1 MAGRGRRVR
10 QNEGGSAREPPLSRA
25 RVESVPGPLWTLNSD
40 VADALLRGARP
51 PEEVL
56 LSECL
61 ERVGCDER
69 VANGNVRMD
78 VVIQEPEFYIPDDD
92 LREMI
97 LSLPECQT
105 YALVYRAVPLL
116 RGHRITSVLQWGG
129 ADENADAKRA
139 VRNELADDG
148 LWNTVCG
155 LLDDAFNAAKDAEAR
170 EKVVMSESEAA
181 VVITGAFESV
191 LKARWS
197 YVESGHVDMPLGL
210 KIFDGAVD
218 GVVVPPVWSFA
229 EVNEISGVDE
239 LEVLDL
245 ESDGERDMAAEHERD
260 RVAAGQHCVEVFVL
274 TSAMGWPYTRFIPA
288 NARCVFVRR
297 EMVRVWHVV
306 EEQIQMWPNCTHQ
319 CPNKPYILL
328 GTPGIG
334 KSFGCGSYLL
344 YELLHYDAAKVPAVA
359 YFVSGSA
366 YIFHKTGAMAGRVVF
381 YMKAGDALSAMDKI
395 TAGNIKIEQAESGEG
410 EVKRR
415 EMDGYIIF
423 DVSGT
428 FVPYSQFLLCRWG
441 CIALSSPST
450 KKFAEWA
457 KQNNALPIYI
467 NCYSRREIMAFHA
480 FQERCVLRTDEEYI
494 GAREQIES
502 RWTEIRTRIREV
514 GPLPRYIFDKELFDN
529 RLKEV
534 KNALKGITKSDM
546 ERYVE
551 IFFGGE
557 DWIEDRTTHK
567 IIRLVWSSIDGHK
580 SCRNYPASVVIA
592 KELIS
597 RVARHF
603 AGASCLLKMLRMPG
617 VDGAAVLE
625 KIGVCAFM
633 YRSVVD
639 ELVGKMKHLPRTG
652 GAARRSVLARVNA
665 ADRYAQDHRIVGFG
679 SGTRQQGAKL
689 DRNSL
694 RPRVLYIPD
703 IPNFPVVDGFYFVEA
718 PPEDGGVAGGGGAGG
733 VRWRNWTFVGVQ
745 VTKAGKHDTDC
756 GAVASFMRRMEQCI
770 VDWEQLKGQISWEII
785 YVQGRDSIAI
795 TRRQACKMI
804 ATDDGQSDKRVLT
817 DEGRRRREERAQL
830 LREHQSA
837 LAFWETVEQYRVK
850 LDSELATMISR
861 AAEIG
866 ERVLVE
872 RAGIAVKVRRKA
884 GGKQKCS

>member
-10 QNEGGSAREPPLSRA
+10 QNEDGSAGEPPLSRA
-25 RVESVPGPLWTLNSD
+25 RVESVPGPRWTLNSD
-40 VADALLRGARP
+40 VADVLLRGARP

-61 ERVGCDER
+61 ERVGSDER

-78 VVIQEPEFYIPDDD
+78 VVIQRPERFIPDDD
-92 LREMI
+92 LREMV

-105 YALVYRAVPLL
+105 YALVYKAVPLL
-116 RGHRITSVLQWGG
+116 RRKGITGLLQWGG

-139 VRNELADDG
+139 VRNALGDDG

-155 LLDDAFNAAKDAEAR
+155 LLDIAFNAAKDAEAR
-170 EKVVMSESEAA
+170 GKVVMSESEAG

-210 KIFDGAVD
+210 KVFDGTVD

-229 EVNEISGVDE
+229 EVKEISGVDE

-245 ESDGERDMAAEHERD
+245 ESDGECDMAAEHERD

-274 TSAMGWPYTRFIPA
+274 TSAMGWPYTRFEAA

-297 EMVRVWHVV
+297 EMVRVWRVI
-306 EEQIQMWPNCTHQ
+306 EEQIQMWPNCTPQ
-319 CPNKPYILL
+319 CPSKPYILL

-344 YELLHYDAAKVPAVA
+344 HELLHYDAAKVPAVA

-366 YIFHKTGAMAGRVVF
+366 YIFHKTGVMAGQAVF

-395 TAGNIKIEQAESGEG
+395 TAGKKKIEQAESGEG

-415 EMDGYIIF
+415 EMDGFIIF

-428 FVPYSQFLLCRWG
+428 FVPYSQFLLVRWG
-441 CIALSSPST
+441 CIVLSSPNT
-450 KKFAEWA
+450 KNFAEWK
-457 KQNNALPIYI
+457 KQNSALPIYI

-494 GAREQIES
+494 DARKQIELN
-502 RWTEIRTRIREV
+502 WTEIRTRIREV
-514 GPLPRYIFDKELFDN
+514 GPLPRYIFDKDVFDD
-529 RLKEV
+529 RREEV
-534 KNALKGITKSDM
+534 EKALKGITRSDM

-551 IFFGGE
+551 IFFGGKE
-557 DWIEDRTTHK
+557 WIEDGTTHK
-567 IIRLVWSSIDGHK
+567 IIRLVWSSIDGRE
-580 SCRNYPASVVIA
+580 SYRNYPASVVIA

-597 RVARHF
+597 RVARYF
-603 AGASCLLKMLRMPG
+603 AGASFLLKMLMMPG

-639 ELVGKMKHLPRTG
+639 EIIGKMKHLPRTG

-689 DRNSL
+689 DGNSL

-745 VTKAGKHDTDC
+745 VTKAGKHGTDC

-795 TRRQACKMI
+795 NRRQVCKML

-817 DEGRRRREERAQL
+817 DEGRRREERAQL

-837 LAFWETVEQYRVK
+837 LAFWETVEQYQVK
-850 LDSELATMISR
+850 LDSELLTIISR
-861 AAEIG
+861 AAEI
-866 ERVLVE
+866 
-872 RAGIAVKVRRKA
+872 ADACA
-884 GGKQKCS
+884 GGARTDCC